1 MIVNRELIERAEAG
15 LEFDPRSVRRALA
28 DRTPTSDAD
37 PAAVQRRLVH
47 VLGEGPDASE
57 LAIDRIVAGS
67 DALNVSYLE
76 RGMIAA
82 DAVARVAVHDGA
94 RLVGYGTGFMV
105 SPRLLL
111 TNYHVLTTAD
121 TAVHSVVD
129 FRYEYDALGHLVERA
144 TFGLDPA
151 AFFFGD
157 PELDVTLVAVAPET
171 ADGSRRASDFG
182 WLRLS
187 ASADTVLRGEWLS
200 IIQHCGGRPKQVS
213 LRQNLLITRSGPD
226 LWYVSETA
234 TGSSGAP
241 IFNDSWQVVGLHR
254 LGAPARGPSGEILTA
269 DGERWSG
276 WMDESRIVWRANVG
290 TRTSAVVAR
299 LAATHGSHPLVQELL
314 REGAADAAE
323 AIVIP
328 LGAGV
333 TRALQLPTVAEVD
346 DSTRHEPSPAL
357 SGIEPNAP
365 QQSGGAPDPL
375 VVPGVSG
382 NGSGSHPPH
391 ELPAESIT
399 VTVPLRITVRA
410 GDGGG
415 APLVGVD
422 LS

>member
-1 MIVNRELIERAEAG
+1 MIVTRELIERAEAG

-269 DGERWSG
+269 DGERWSE
-276 WMDESRIVWRANVG
+276 WMDESRIVWRQRRHAHIG
-290 TRTSAVVAR
+290 GRRPPRRDAR
-299 LAATHGSHPLVQELL
+299 LASAGAGATARGRSRCCGSDRDPA
-314 REGAADAAE
+314 RRRGDARAPAADSCGGRRQHASRAVAGAVRHRAECATAVRRRSRSVSRAGGERKRLRQSSASRAAGGVDHGHC
-323 AIVIP
+323 AAAYH
-328 LGAGV
+328 GAG
-333 TRALQLPTVAEVD
+333 R
-346 DSTRHEPSPAL
+346 
-357 SGIEPNAP
+357 
-365 QQSGGAPDPL
+365 
-375 VVPGVSG
+375 
-382 NGSGSHPPH
+382 
-391 ELPAESIT
+391 
-399 VTVPLRITVRA
+399 
-410 GDGGG
+410 
-415 APLVGVD
+415 
-422 LS
+422 

>member
-1 MIVNRELIERAEAG
+1 MIVTRELIERAEAG
-15 LEFDPRSVRRALA
+15 LEFDPRPVRRALA
-28 DRTPTSDAD
+28 DRTPTSEAD

-47 VLGEGPDASE
+47 VLGEGSDASE
-57 LAIDRIVAGS
+57 LAIDRIVSGS

-82 DAVARVAVHDGA
+82 DAVARIAVHDGA

-111 TNYHVLTTAD
+111 TNYHVLATAD
-121 TAVHSVVD
+121 RAVHSLVD
-129 FRYEYDALGHLVERA
+129 FRYEYDALGRLVERA

-157 PELDVTLVAVAPET
+157 PELDVTVVAVAPET
-171 ADGSRRASDFG
+171 ADGARRASDFG

-187 ASADTVLRGEWLS
+187 PSADTALRGEWLS
-200 IIQHCGGRPKQVS
+200 IVQHCGGRPKQLS
-213 LRQNLLITRSGPD
+213 LRQNLLIMRTGPD

-241 IFNDSWQVVGLHR
+241 VFNDSWQVVAVHR

-269 DGERWSG
+269 DGERWSEFI
-276 WMDESRIVWRANVG
+276 DESRIVWRANVG

-299 LAATHGSHPLVQELL
+299 LAGMHGSHPLVQELL

-333 TRALQLPTVAEVD
+333 TRAVQLPAVTEID
-346 DSTRHEPSPAL
+346 DTAAPEPSLPP
-357 SGIEPNAP
+357 SGVAPNAP
-365 QQSGGAPDPL
+365 REASDLDRLA
-375 VVPGVSG
+375 VPAVSG

-415 APLVGVD
+415 PPLVGVD